1 MIRKSADIAEA
12 INIQMERFMPF
23 LPPLGIVLGY
33 FLSGV
38 FIHLRPLVPWLFG
51 LITLTGALRLRA
63 AEFGSTIRSPLPIL
77 AFFIVAHALMP
88 LFALFAASFFFND
101 SPGIVIGFV
110 LLFAGPVA
118 VSSFIWVTIFRGD
131 KALCL
136 TLILL
141 DTLLAPIIMPGTISI
156 LMGAKTAL
164 NMSAIAVSLIFMV
177 VIPTIIGVMLN
188 ETSRG
193 RIPNAICPYL
203 SPFSKFCLLLVVAAN
218 TSPVAS
224 TIRFGDPASL
234 EANLWGVAALCMVLS
249 ASGFILSKLAAGVVR
264 CNAEKSASLLFS
276 GGLKNNSAVTIIAV
290 SFFPEAAAV
299 PSLLAILFQQTLSA
313 ILGKLLF
320 RKPSGK
326 T

>member
-1 MIRKSADIAEA
+1 MTHKAVDIAET
-12 INIQMERFMPF
+12 INIQMERLMPF

-33 FLSGV
+33 FLPDV
-38 FIHLRPLVPWLFG
+38 FMHLRPLIPWLFG
-51 LITLTGALRLRA
+51 LITLSGALRLRA

-77 AFFIVAHALMP
+77 VFFISAHVLMP

-101 SPGIVIGFV
+101 SPSIVVGFV
-110 LLFAGPVA
+110 LLFAGPTA
-118 VSSFIWVTIFRGD
+118 VSGFIWVTIFRGD

-141 DTLLAPIIMPGTISI
+141 DTLLAPIILPGTVSV
-156 LMGAKTAL
+156 LLGAKTAM
-164 NMSAIAVSLIFMV
+164 NISAIAVSLILMV

-193 RIPNAICPYL
+193 RIPNMICPYL
-203 SPFSKFCLLLVVAAN
+203 SPFTKICLLLVVAAN
-218 TSPVAS
+218 TSPIAA

-249 ASGFILSKLAAGVVR
+249 TSGFILSRLAAGVAR
-264 CNAEKSASLLFS
+264 CSAEKSATLLFS

-299 PSLLAILFQQTLSA
+299 PPLLAILFQQTLSA
-313 ILGKLLF
+313 IMGKLLF
-320 RKPSGK
+320 RKR
-326 T
+326 